1 MSSTAEEMIDKLA
14 LAPHPEGGFCRETW
28 RDAAKDGRRGTGT
41 AIYFLIRAGERT
53 HWHRVDATEIWHY
66 YAGACLALS
75 IHAVAG
81 PPERLLLGADL
92 ARGERPQ
99 AIVSKGAWQS
109 AETLGDWSLLGCTV
123 SPAFEFAGFELAPP
137 DWSPVA

>member
-1 MSSTAEEMIDKLA
+1 MA
-14 LAPHPEGGFCRETW
+14 
-28 RDAAKDGRRGTGT
+28 RRGTGT
-41 AIYFLIRAGERT
+41 AIYYLIRAGERT